1 MGAWHSSSRPSRA
14 PQKSETDLYEERVA
28 RARMRADEEVRRAD
42 MAVERLV
49 TQRMRHDT
57 ELARYQMRYCWRS
70 TLEFLL
76 RSVFGG

>member
-1 MGAWHSSSRPSRA
+1 
-14 PQKSETDLYEERVA
+14 
-28 RARMRADEEVRRAD
+28 MRADEEVRRAD